1 MRNITLTIIASLLI
15 SIAGNAQTQVTKQLT
30 LSNGDGWYR
39 VIDQASHRANGM
51 IRIWGSAG
59 NNKSTGITMFISIMA
74 YGQGGSISIVDNL
87 HYNSNHVAEIRAGS
101 SNGKYV
107 LDIRFENINNP
118 TSVYI
123 QADGPNLTVLDTPIF
138 GGLDEPTGLI
148 SISGKVIGTSSTR
161 WPIYLS
167 QKVGVGTTDI
177 PSGYNLAVDGKAI
190 MEEVKVQVSE
200 QWPDYVFDDNYEL
213 ISLAEVKKFIKE
225 YGHLPEMPSAENIE
239 SNGLELGQMDSKMLK
254 KIEELTLHLIKQE
267 EEMQLLKK
275 RLEELEK
282 GKD

>member
-1 MRNITLTIIASLLI
+1 MRNFTITMLVLLLLSTVGI
-15 SIAGNAQTQVTKQLT
+15 AQTQVTKQLT

-39 VIDQASHRANGM
+39 VMSQASHRANGM
-51 IRIWGSAG
+51 VRIYGSAG

-74 YGQGGSISIVDNL
+74 YSQGGSISIVDNL

-123 QADGPNLTVLDTPIF
+123 QTDGPNLNILDTPVY

-148 SISGKVIGTSSTR
+148 SISGKVIGTRSTR

-167 QKVGVGTTDI
+167 DKVGIATNDI
-177 PSGYNLAVDGKAI
+177 PPGYKLAVDGKVIA
-190 MEEVKVQVSE
+190 EEMKVQVSE
-200 QWPDYVFDDNYEL
+200 QWPDYVFDDSYEL
-213 ISLAEVKKFIKE
+213 KSLAETKRFIE
-225 YGHLPEMPSAENIE
+225 QNGHLPDVPSATEVDENGI
-239 SNGLELGQMDSKMLK
+239 SLGKMDAKLLR
-254 KIEELTLHLIKQE
+254 KIEELTLYLIAQDKEIKQ
-267 EEMQLLKK
+267 LK
-275 RLEELEK
+275 EK
-282 GKD
+282 LQQIEK

>member
-74 YGQGGSISIVDNL
+74 YGQGGLISIVDNL